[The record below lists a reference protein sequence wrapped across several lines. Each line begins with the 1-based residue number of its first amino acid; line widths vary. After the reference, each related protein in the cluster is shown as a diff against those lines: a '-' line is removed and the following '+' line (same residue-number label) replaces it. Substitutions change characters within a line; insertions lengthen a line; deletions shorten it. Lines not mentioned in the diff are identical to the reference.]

1 MNRFSKTLICA
12 GMAAIMALTGCG
24 GKGDIDLKE
33 NAKSVNELSIPEGVR
48 IVGLG
53 EAAHGNKEFQEL
65 KLEVF
70 KLLVENYGVRAFCL
84 EGDEGNYKK
93 VDAYIKGEDVTLDE
107 AMEALT
113 FTIYKTNES
122 KDLLEWMKEYNASHD
137 DKVSF
142 YGIDMQSVEGN
153 VEFVCNAFKS
163 YPSLNKFNADEF
175 EKAFTP
181 GPDASLD
188 TMGSLIVD
196 ARKEMENESEGI
208 IEDVSKETYNEIL
221 HALRVLEQHTILEDA
236 YKNNPGEYSNV
247 RDNFMAENVEW
258 LLKKEESLGRSMI
271 FVTGHNGHIGK
282 VSESSFV
289 QKETLGSHLK
299 DEFGDAYYAIGTD
312 YYHAKANIASQ
323 SSGKRGNHSFTSGD
337 PLAKLS
343 KNYPDKM
350 YMLQFNEID
359 ENDEV
364 WNVINA
370 PMTMGSL
377 GEGYS
382 FLMHIMKNTVRL
394 NIIPTQKYDAMIFIY
409 NTTPLDLIEK

>member
-12 GMAAIMALTGCG
+12 CVAASMALTGCG

-33 NAKSVNELSIPEGVR
+33 NAKSVSELSIPEGVR

-53 EAAHGNKEFQEL
+53 EASHGNKEFQEL

-84 EGDEGNYKK
+84 EGDDGNYKK
-93 VDAYIKGEDVTLDE
+93 VNAYIQGEDVTLDE
-107 AMEALT
+107 AVEALT
-113 FTIYKTNES
+113 FKIYKTEDS
-122 KDLLEWMKEYNASHD
+122 KELIEWMKEYNDTHE

-153 VEFVCNAFKS
+153 VEFLCDAFKS
-163 YPSLNKFNADEF
+163 YSSLSEFNADEF
-175 EKAFTP
+175 ANAFTP

-188 TMGSLIVD
+188 KMTSLIVD
-196 ARKEMENESEGI
+196 ARKEIENDSEAI
-208 IEDVSKETYNEIL
+208 IEDVSKETYDEIL
-221 HALRVLEQHTILEDA
+221 HALRVLEQHTILEDT
-236 YKNNPGEYSNV
+236 YKNNSGEYSNV

-258 LLKKEESLGRSMI
+258 LVKKEESLGRNMI

-282 VSESSFV
+282 VPESSFV
-289 QKETLGSHLK
+289 QNETLGSHLK
-299 DEFGDAYYAIGTD
+299 DEFGDEYYAIGTD
-312 YYHAKANIASQ
+312 YYHTKANISSAG
-323 SSGKRGNHSFTSGD
+323 SGKRGNHSFTSGD

-343 KNYPDKM
+343 KNFEDKR

-359 ENDEV
+359 EQDEV

-370 PMTMGSL
+370 PMTMGTL
-377 GEGYS
+377 GEGYGI
-382 FLMHIMKNTVRL
+382 LMHIMKNTVRV

-409 NTTPLDLIEK
+409 NTTPLELIEK